1 MPASEKVA
9 RLGMLADHTAGSCH
23 DQCSE
28 AHETDLA
35 DTLAARA
42 GDVYGTLLRGAKV
55 DMCAA
60 PTQRR
65 SECREPAL
73 GARRDQKGSEACSA
87 RGAGENLTKRH
98 ARGVRVQL
106 ARGPEAIPG
115 HPPGRASGMR

>member
-87 RGAGENLTKRH
+87 RGAGENLKNATPAVSAFSSH
-98 ARGVRVQL
+98 
-106 ARGPEAIPG
+106 EPG
-115 HPPGRASGMR
+115 GSPRPPAG